1 MSMIKC
7 LAADQL
13 LISNLCNRVTL
24 AGGPNSSR
32 LFHLSFYC
40 QMFIFLQLIKEMLT
54 YEDYQSKENQKK
66 HQLGLLFQ
74 EILK

>member
-54 YEDYQSKENQKK
+54 ITKIIKTN
-66 HQLGLLFQ
+66 
-74 EILK
+74 